1 MALKATTN
9 QLKIVTK
16 PWCEIPPQEA
26 GAKTA
31 EVARAGATAATA
43 ATTAVAAR
51 EQRTSRITSKVNL
64 AKMKSVAL
72 INPSIDA
79 KFYKFVNYW

>member
-31 EVARAGATAATA
+31 AVARAGAAAAAAT
-43 ATTAVAAR
+43 AAR

>member
-9 QLKIVTK
+9 QLKIVTM

-31 EVARAGATAATA
+31 AVARAGAAA
-43 ATTAVAAR
+43 AAR

>member
-31 EVARAGATAATA
+31 EVARAGAAAAA
-43 ATTAVAAR
+43 ATTVAAR

>member
-31 EVARAGATAATA
+31 EVARAGAAT
-43 ATTAVAAR
+43 AAR

>member
-31 EVARAGATAATA
+31 AVARAGAAAAT
-43 ATTAVAAR
+43 AAR

>member
-9 QLKIVTK
+9 QLKIVTM

-31 EVARAGATAATA
+31 AVARAGAAAAATA
-43 ATTAVAAR
+43 AATAAR